1 MYMRTYNSETP
12 AQIQIIFVQWYPDFK
27 AILLKVASSSRSP
40 PCKGHFCS
48 N

>member
-27 AILLKVASSSRSP
+27 AILCNVTSSSRSP
-40 PCKGHFCS
+40 PCKTQFF
-48 N
+48 